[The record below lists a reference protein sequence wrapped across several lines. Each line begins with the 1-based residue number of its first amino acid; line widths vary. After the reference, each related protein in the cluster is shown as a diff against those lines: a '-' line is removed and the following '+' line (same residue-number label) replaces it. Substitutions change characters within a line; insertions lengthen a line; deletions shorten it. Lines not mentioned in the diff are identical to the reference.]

1 MTGNPQVMPE
11 KRRGDRELK
20 TGFSYGQGFL
30 ELVRVCLAS
39 VTVYIKKMMVKSLLN
54 NIADEYKNN
63 ALAIKIEL

>member
-39 VTVYIKKMMVKSLLN
+39 VTVYIKKDDGEIVV
-54 NIADEYKNN
+54 E
-63 ALAIKIEL
+63 